1 MGLRMTLLLLL
12 LQVPQ
17 KGTKNDDF
25 GKTFV
30 KMKQQNKVDWVID
43 VAINYNL

>member
-1 MGLRMTLLLLL
+1 MGLRMTLLLL

-30 KMKQQNKVDWVID
+30 KMKQQNKQLFDGSSPGQI
-43 VAINYNL
+43 IN